1 MAAFTTTLAVLG
13 LGAMGLIGAKKLTEG
28 SNDDGASRR
37 AQAGRAPGPGPHAD
51 NPHNSPIIGKAVSRD
66 SLLSGEETPPSTAA
80 ASSAASAAAGIAGE
94 RARKRAQA
102 GSFIL
107 NRNSQGGAPN
117 PRANLAPRT
126 LIGGAS

>member
-13 LGAMGLIGAKKLTEG
+13 LSAMGLIGAKKITDKG
-28 SNDDGASRR
+28 SNEPRTRSGSLGPRGSKPAPEGAE
-37 AQAGRAPGPGPHAD
+37 
-51 NPHNSPIIGKAVSRD
+51 IVGKAVPRGTT
-66 SLLSGEETPPSTAA
+66 LSGEAEDTPPSTAA
-80 ASSAASAAAGIAGE
+80 SASASAAAAGLAGE

-107 NRNSQGGAPN
+107 NKNSSGGAAN

-126 LIGGAS
+126 LIGGGY